1 MLEDAI
7 LGPMMESDVE
17 FLPLISENEE
27 KDMNNQELP
36 PSLAILPLKN
46 TVLFP
51 GVVIPITVSRDK
63 SIKLIQDANQGD
75 KLVGVVAQKA
85 QNTEEPTKEDMNL
98 IGTVAKIIKM
108 LRMPDGNITV
118 IIQGRKRFSILE
130 MLSEDPYFTASI
142 QGIKDPEIKDEKDI
156 KVLVSAIKDNA
167 LQIIKISPI
176 IPSEASVAIEN
187 IDSPNFL
194 INFIASNLK
203 TNVKT
208 KQAILEMDDFKEKCE
223 SVLKYLNEELELLKL
238 KKEIQSKVDTDIEK
252 QQRQFLLHQQLKT
265 IQEELGSAGSD
276 DPEVAK
282 LRSKAKNK
290 KWPDKVQST
299 FEKDLSK
306 LNRMSSAMP
315 DYSLTLNYLEYL
327 VDLPWGEYTKD
338 QFDLKKSEQIL
349 DKNHSG
355 LEEVKKRILEY
366 LAVLKLKGDMKSPIL
381 CLVGPP
387 GVGKTSLGKAVAES
401 LGREFVRMSLGG
413 LHDES
418 EIRGHRKTYIGA
430 MPGRIIQSLKKAGS
444 SNPVFILDEIDKVGK
459 DFRGDPSSALLEV
472 LDPEQNNAFY
482 DNYLEN
488 EYDLSKI
495 MFIATANGLQAIQPA
510 LRDRM
515 EIIDISGYTVEEKLE
530 IVQKHQLPKLRNE
543 HGLKSKDVKLTKK
556 AIEHII
562 EHYTK
567 ESGVRSLEKQLA
579 KVMRHIAKKVA
590 IGESY
595 SPSVKVNNLKDI
607 LGATIFEKDIYQDV
621 KVPGVAVGLAWT
633 SVGGDIL
640 FIEIGLS
647 KGKGQL
653 TLTGNLGDVMKES
666 ATTALSYLKSHSEKL
681 NIHPEIFKQ
690 WDIHLHVPEGA
701 IPKDGP
707 SAGITILS
715 ALYSALTQHN
725 VRPYLAMTGEITL
738 RGKVLPVGG
747 IKEKILAARRA
758 GIKEIILCKSNE
770 KDILEIKQEHLSGLA
785 FHYVQEMSDVLEI
798 AISKNKTQHPK
809 DLNIKIKQEV
819 N

>member
-1 MLEDAI
+1 
-7 LGPMMESDVE
+7 
-17 FLPLISENEE
+17 
-27 KDMNNQELP
+27 
-36 PSLAILPLKN
+36 
-46 TVLFP
+46 
-51 GVVIPITVSRDK
+51 
-63 SIKLIQDANQGD
+63 
-75 KLVGVVAQKA
+75 
-85 QNTEEPTKEDMNL
+85 
-98 IGTVAKIIKM
+98 
-108 LRMPDGNITV
+108 
-118 IIQGRKRFSILE
+118 
-130 MLSEDPYFTASI
+130 
-142 QGIKDPEIKDEKDI
+142 
-156 KVLVSAIKDNA
+156 
-167 LQIIKISPI
+167 
-176 IPSEASVAIEN
+176 
-187 IDSPNFL
+187 
-194 INFIASNLK
+194 
-203 TNVKT
+203 
-208 KQAILEMDDFKEKCE
+208 
-223 SVLKYLNEELELLKL
+223 
-238 KKEIQSKVDTDIEK
+238 
-252 QQRQFLLHQQLKT
+252 
-265 IQEELGSAGSD
+265 
-276 DPEVAK
+276 
-282 LRSKAKNK
+282 
-290 KWPDKVQST
+290 
-299 FEKDLSK
+299 
-306 LNRMSSAMP
+306 
-315 DYSLTLNYLEYL
+315 
-327 VDLPWGEYTKD
+327 
-338 QFDLKKSEQIL
+338 
-349 DKNHSG
+349 
-355 LEEVKKRILEY
+355 
-366 LAVLKLKGDMKSPIL
+366 
-381 CLVGPP
+381 
-387 GVGKTSLGKAVAES
+387 
-401 LGREFVRMSLGG
+401 
-413 LHDES
+413 
-418 EIRGHRKTYIGA
+418 
-430 MPGRIIQSLKKAGS
+430 
-444 SNPVFILDEIDKVGK
+444 
-459 DFRGDPSSALLEV
+459 
-472 LDPEQNNAFY
+472 
-482 DNYLEN
+482 
-488 EYDLSKI
+488 
-495 MFIATANGLQAIQPA
+495 
-510 LRDRM
+510 M

-607 LGATIFEKDIYQDV
+607 LGATFFEKDIYQDV